1 MYLRKNR
8 KIYLVMGFTD
18 MRKQINGL
26 AQITEAK
33 KPKELLSGNYFVFLG
48 KTRRVMKILYWDKTG
63 FCLWTKRLEEDSF
76 PWPKKRDGV
85 MRTDRENFRLLL
97 MGIDIFKKHT
107 AKRYYAVY

>member
-26 AQITEAK
+26 AQIAEAK
-33 KPKELLSGNYFVFLG
+33 KPKE
-48 KTRRVMKILYWDKTG
+48 RVMKILYWDKTG